1 MKNSK
6 SPGNDGFTAEFFK
19 FFLVNLGEYILKS
32 INFAYKHGLLSI
44 TQTQG
49 IITCLPKPNKARNI
63 LKNWRPISLLN
74 VIYKLMSSA
83 IANRLKT
90 VLNKLINQDQKGFIT
105 GRYIGE
111 NIRVVYDVLFES
123 KQQQIPGLL
132 LSIDFQQAFDSIS
145 WKFIHKVLDY
155 FNFGQSIKRWIK
167 LFQTGVQSCILQNG
181 FMSDFFYLQRG
192 CRQGDPIS
200 PYIFILCV
208 EVLGQMIRNSKDVK
222 GIVINN
228 KEFKLSQYAD
238 DTQMFL
244 DGSESSL
251 KHALII
257 LQKFYQMSGLK
268 INLDKTKA
276 LWIGSMCNSTKIL
289 CKEFNIDWEQKPLK
303 ILGVIFSPLVFDIW
317 EYNLDDVM
325 KKVKNMI
332 NVWSKRKLTLI
343 GRVTVIKSLML
354 SKFAYLFLAL
364 PNPPGDLITTL
375 ERMFFKY
382 LWNKGPDRITGKQI
396 VKNIEAGGLRMTEV
410 KAFITALKITWVRRI
425 IFNSEIENWSY
436 LAGIDFD
443 KGVCLGDC
451 YFKSVSRKLYN
462 PFWKDLIN
470 SLQTFYT
477 AVKIEKIDDILTSPI
492 WCNSNLSSD
501 ENFIFNDW
509 FLKGIRN
516 IIDIIDSNGHL
527 LTFEQLR
534 EQYNIKG
541 TFLDYQR
548 LVRKIPNTW
557 IDTINT
563 SNVEC
568 NLLKYNVQR
577 NCYLGLI
584 LKDKKGSRNIYD
596 KLVPVREQFINER
609 WKTEIGNITEEEQRK
624 VNSNLRYINEIKLR
638 DFQFKINNKIL
649 VTNSFLYKI
658 NKTDSHLC
666 SFCRKDTESIHHLL
680 CTCDKVREFWNTFK
694 TWISQRINTTF
705 NISDRNIIYSA
716 FEKCSLI
723 NYLVVLAKYYI
734 YKSKF
739 HNQNLNILGF
749 EAYSKVK
756 FFNEMYIA
764 KINNTYEK
772 FLGKWSP
779 IYHYFMD
786 AN

>member
-19 FFLVNLGEYILKS
+19 FFWVNLGEYILNS

-155 FNFGQSIKRWIK
+155 FNFGPSIKRWIK

-276 LWIGSMCNSTKIL
+276 LWIGSMCNSTKTL

-382 LWNKGPDRITGKQI
+382 LWNEGPDRITRKQI
-396 VKNIEAGGLRMTEV
+396 VKNIEAGGLRMIEI

-462 PFWKDLIN
+462 PFWEDLIN

-739 HNQNLNILGF
+739 HNQNLNIRGF